1 MEKYFNPVIPTR
13 EFMECY
19 AEGIFPPMP
28 NGEHVQWAEDYLQTG
43 RVVTNSAGGSSDPT
57 FIRNLKVAS
66 KAYLEDIKGGHTHA
80 ITR

>member
-28 NGEHVQWAEDYLQTG
+28 FGQHVQWAEDYLQTG
-43 RVVTNSAGGSSDPT
+43 RVVTKSPWDSSDPT
-57 FIRNLKVAS
+57 WIRNLKVAS
-66 KAYLEDIKGGHTHA
+66 KAYLEDTKG
-80 ITR
+80 